1 MEARY
6 AVRKSQLLDEC
17 QVAPDIFEQVIPRL
31 EAFMKPFVSICQGQ
45 AATQHAKTYVCG
57 LLSNVEHKN
66 IESIA
71 YRFGQSRL
79 PLQGFIGCDAW
90 DDAPLRQELQGQI
103 RRHLGQGD
111 GVLVFDPSGFPKSG
125 RESVGVARQ
134 WCGRLGKVDNCQ
146 VAIYLGYVSRKGHT
160 LVDTRLYLPKDWTK
174 ETARLDKAGVPTTS
188 RAYRTRHQLV
198 LEMLADHSAAL
209 PHRWIAGD
217 DEMGRPSWFRQRLAA
232 LHERYLL
239 AVPSNTSIRDL
250 ETALP
255 EYGGKGRRPT
265 RPWHSVQ
272 AWSQTLDASAWQR
285 LDVRD
290 GAKGPL
296 VVEIVKRRVVSRNH
310 RRQQGDEELL
320 AVIRYWDRD
329 QEQIVKVDYYLS
341 NADPETSLGELA
353 RVAKAEHRIEECLQ
367 RGKSE
372 TGLADYEVRN
382 WRGWQHHQTLSLL
395 ATWFL
400 VRETERGKKMDPS
413 DHPAADSSGHC
424 PDLRRSV
431 SVWDGDAYATG
442 DPEALATQ

>member
-6 AVRKSQLLDEC
+6 AARKSQLLDEC
-17 QVAPDIFEQVIPRL
+17 QVAPEIFEQVMPRL
-31 EAFMKPFVSICQGQ
+31 EAFMKPFVNPFQGQ
-45 AATQHAKTYVCG
+45 AATQHANTYVCG
-57 LLSNVEHKN
+57 LLSNVERKN

-79 PLQGFIGCDAW
+79 PLQDFMGCDTW
-90 DDAPLRQELQGQI
+90 DDAPLREELQGQI

-111 GVLVFDPSGFPKSG
+111 GVLVFDPSGFHKSG

-160 LVDTRLYLPKDWTK
+160 LVDTRLYLPKEWTK
-174 ETARLDKAGVPTTS
+174 ETARLDKAGVPKTS
-188 RAYRTRHQLV
+188 RAFRTRHQLV

-217 DEMGRPSWFRQRLAA
+217 DEMGRPYWFRRRLAA

-239 AVPSNTSIRDL
+239 AVPSNTAIRDL
-250 ETALP
+250 EMALP

-272 AWSQTLDASAWQR
+272 AWSQAVDAPAWQR
-285 LDVRD
+285 IDVRD

-296 VVEIVKRRVVSRNH
+296 VVEIVTRRVVSRDH

-320 AVIRYWDRD
+320 TVIRSRDRD
-329 QEQIVKVDYYLS
+329 QEKIVKVDYYLS
-341 NADPETSLGELA
+341 NADPETPLWELA

-372 TGLADYEVRN
+372 AGLADYEVRH
-382 WRGWQHHQTLSLL
+382 WTGWQHHQTLSLL

-400 VRETERGKKMDPS
+400 VRETQRGKKMDPC
-413 DHPAADSSGHC
+413 DHPTADSSGHC
-424 PDLRRSV
+424 PNRVRGL
-431 SVWDGDAYATG
+431 SVWDDGAYAKG
-442 DPEALATQ
+442 APEALATQ